1 MGGGGRGEGVG
12 GGGGTEQAVLTRNN
26 KGKGNAR

>member
-1 MGGGGRGEGVG
+1 MGGGGREL